1 MKYLPLTNSDRPAI
15 VDDDIYEQIKNRA
28 WRLVKVS
35 NDAVYVGWK
44 SHKAGKDVTVY
55 LHRLVMG
62 FPKGMVDHER
72 GNIFDNRREK
82 LRVVTNSQNQ
92 MNSAKRKAPTTSQY
106 KNVTW
111 NKKLEKWKAQIAVD
125 GETIFLGYFDQERH
139 AAYAVELSR
148 PILHGK
154 HARSNFISGEIVGMS
169 VNASL

>member
-1 MKYLPLTNSDRPAI
+1 MKSIPLANSDRYAI
-15 VDDDIYEQIKNRA
+15 VDDDIYKLIKDRS
-28 WRLVKVS
+28 WRLIKVT
-35 NDAVYVGWK
+35 NGAEYVGWK

-62 FPKGMVDHER
+62 NPKGMVDHER
-72 GNIFDNRREK
+72 GDIFDNRREK

-92 MNSAKRKAPTTSQY
+92 MNSKKRSGTSSQY
-106 KNVTW
+106 KNVYW

-148 PILHGK
+148 PILHGE
-154 HARSNFISGEIVGMS
+154 HSRSNFTSSETVAMFLS
-169 VNASL
+169 E